1 MALRV
6 ILNQNYVSYQDALN
20 LTGLKTLKER
30 RTELSLKFAKKCT
43 GKEETM
49 GMFPLNNAA
58 QKTRNYQNYKV
69 TSARTSRLAKS
80 AIPSMQ
86 RQLNNQ

>member
-1 MALRV
+1 MVITMAKLRMAHA
-6 ILNQNYVSYQDALN
+6 STHGARKPP
-20 LTGLKTLKER
+20 GP
-30 RTELSLKFAKKCT
+30 
-43 GKEETM
+43 KEETMGM

-58 QKTRNYQNYKV
+58 QKTRNYQKYKV